1 MLVNRQ
7 PDPGSPRLPVSLILA
22 VSMTAAGVV
31 YPVTDAALHHTSP
44 IMIATLRAL
53 VGGVLLTA
61 MLPLLGSR
69 LPRSRRLWLWAAAIG
84 FGNTTLTQVGI
95 SVGTDRAGG
104 AVAAVLLN
112 SSPFFVALMA
122 RFVLAEAIT
131 RLRAAGLVVGFAGV
145 LLVVFA
151 DPGSIAHGS
160 RLVIGFVLALL
171 GALGWAGGGL
181 GMRVLT
187 QRQPDLDIA
196 GITAAQFL
204 AGGIPLIP
212 SVLLAG
218 GSTAWSRPTL
228 IAQLVYLIIGGQ
240 VLVYV
245 GFNAALSRWPST
257 RVYAWTF
264 LVPVVAVLVDAA
276 RGKLPGLT
284 ATVGIAIV
292 IAGVAIVNHPRADPP
307 DVDST
312 RLHPI
317 HDEAPV
323 PPVSPV
329 LTRGGGSLGSDEVH
343 DVGARRV
350 SLGDARRRVR
360 FAVPEALGGIGVR
373 RVWSGSR
380 PPL

>member
-1 MLVNRQ
+1 
-7 PDPGSPRLPVSLILA
+7 VSLILA

-61 MLPLLGSR
+61 VLPLMGSR
-69 LPRSRRLWLWAAAIG
+69 LPRCRRLWLWAAAIG

-122 RFVLAEAIT
+122 RFVLAEPIT
-131 RLRAAGLVVGFAGV
+131 RLRATGLVVGFAGV

-187 QRQPDLDIA
+187 QRESDLDIA

-204 AGGIPLIP
+204 AGSVPLIP
-212 SVLLAG
+212 LVLLAG
-218 GSTAWSRPTL
+218 GSTSWGRPTL
-228 IAQLVYLIIGGQ
+228 IGQLVYLVIGGQ
-240 VLVYV
+240 VLVYL

-284 ATVGIAIV
+284 ATLGVAIV
-292 IAGVAIVNHPRADPP
+292 IVGVGIVNHPRAEPP
-307 DVDST
+307 RDLTRMQPVD
-312 RLHPI
+312 
-317 HDEAPV
+317 DEAPI

-329 LTRGGGSLGSDEVH
+329 S
-343 DVGARRV
+343 
-350 SLGDARRRVR
+350 
-360 FAVPEALGGIGVR
+360 
-373 RVWSGSR
+373 
-380 PPL
+380 